1 MNLKPKTYIKIGPN
15 YLVDESE
22 MEKCFKE
29 YTVKQQKFYIE
40 KVNRVKILGKSRKQ
54 SC

>member
-1 MNLKPKTYIKIGPN
+1 MNLKPKTYIKIKPN

-22 MEKCFKE
+22 METRFEE
-29 YTVKQQKFYIE
+29 YMVKQQKFDIE
-40 KVNRVKILGKSRKQ
+40 KVNRVKILVKSRKQ